1 MRYDEFIEANKK
13 NYEVLKMRE
22 GKGMLFREI
31 AERLHISVG
40 SARERYQRIKLK
52 QISLYVDYIEEVT
65 GEPGWPEKIKKLLT
79 FYYDLV
85 QVAAYLESKY
95 KEILDEFR
103 AGEPSTTVDFLPYRE
118 ISREQQRCLENQIV
132 KAKDTDKKTF
142 NKIGEAFGLTVTKTK
157 VLYQNYYHEKIM
169 EAVKIIQPS
178 VDIDLLAYLYSTASR
193 ASDRWKIMV
202 RDYGNMIPELLD

>member
-1 MRYDEFIEANKK
+1 
-13 NYEVLKMRE
+13 
-22 GKGMLFREI
+22 MLFREI

-65 GEPGWPEKIKKLLT
+65 GEP
-79 FYYDLV
+79 
-85 QVAAYLESKY
+85 
-95 KEILDEFR
+95 
-103 AGEPSTTVDFLPYRE
+103 STTVDFLPYRE
-118 ISREQQRCLENQIV
+118 ISRDQQRYLENQIV

-142 NKIGEAFGLTVTKTK
+142 NKIGESFGLTATKTK
-157 VLYQNYYHEKIM
+157 VLYENYYHEKIM

-178 VDIDLLAYLYSTASR
+178 VDIDLLAYLYSAASR

-202 RDYGNMIPELLD
+202 GDYGNTIPELLD